1 MATLGFGPR
10 SGQPQGVPNLGEIS
24 RSSSDRRPGRV
35 PVSVWRAHS
44 SRLALRRDLSPGPL
58 TLPSILHL
66 SMSLSP
72 RPGFLLGLQAR
83 QPARCNRRR
92 GRAPRR
98 DLAALPPAGHR
109 HSLPRPRRE
118 DCPGGGGQLDGR
130 ARAALPPPRPALS
143 TASWLRGSWLLTFNL
158 KNAICKFIPSRCRG
172 LF

>member
-1 MATLGFGPR
+1 M
-10 SGQPQGVPNLGEIS
+10 
-24 RSSSDRRPGRV
+24 
-35 PVSVWRAHS
+35 SVWRAHS

-72 RPGFLLGLQAR
+72 RPGFLLGLQAQ
-83 QPARCNRRR
+83 QPARCNGRR